1 MDANKFRITIA
12 KIMHL
17 IVITTILIS
26 PSIKGSE
33 VRIWRYVM
41 WTNEMEYMHRTILAD
56 ILATNDLVTKKP
68 NAKQI
73 KIIK

>member
-17 IVITTILIS
+17 IVITTILVS
-26 PSIKGSE
+26 PSIIRVE
-33 VRIWRYVM
+33 ARRYEM
-41 WTNEMEYMHRTILAD
+41 WTNEMEYKHRIILAD

>member
-12 KIMHL
+12 EIMHL
-17 IVITTILIS
+17 IVIITIFAS
-26 PSIKGSE
+26 PTIIGAE
-33 VRIWRYVM
+33 ARRYVM
-41 WTNEMEYMHRTILAD
+41 WTNEMEYKYRIILAD

>member
-12 KIMHL
+12 EIMHL
-17 IVITTILIS
+17 IVIITIFASPTTI
-26 PSIKGSE
+26 GAE
-33 VRIWRYVM
+33 ARRYVM
-41 WTNEMEYMHRTILAD
+41 WTDEIEYMHITILAD
-56 ILATNDLVTKKP
+56 ILATNYLVTKKP

>member
-1 MDANKFRITIA
+1 MDANKFRIKIGENMHIIAIITI
-12 KIMHL
+12 M
-17 IVITTILIS
+17 VS
-26 PSIKGSE
+26 PSIEGE
-33 VRIWRYVM
+33 TRRYVM
-41 WTNEMEYMHRTILAD
+41 WTDEMEYMHRTILAD

>member
-12 KIMHL
+12 EIMHL
-17 IVITTILIS
+17 TVIITILVS
-26 PSIKGSE
+26 PSIE
-33 VRIWRYVM
+33 AEARRYVM
-41 WTNEMEYMHRTILAD
+41 WTNEMEYKHRIILAD